1 MKIHSKFVSC
11 LVGETKNS
19 HRTISLEKEKKKK
32 KKNEA
37 SIIHFELSIYLFLFI
52 SLTRFIIK
60 EN

>member
-19 HRTISLEKEKKKK
+19 HRTISLEKEK